1 MKINKNSNITK
12 CFFNSNDDPVKE
24 IIKCISNAK
33 NEIYLMH
40 FWFSWKPIA
49 DALIDAHS
57 KGVKIN
63 ILTDQRSLVKY
74 MQDDEKT
81 FSLSVP
87 EYLFENGIKRIA
99 IYFTHILHHKV
110 IIVDNILINGSLN
123 LFKKSIYEDIESII
137 IIENQSICQF
147 YITEFESI
155 FKNSLELSAAKTSIR
170 DKLT

>member
-1 MKINKNSNITK
+1 MSTQYHTTK

-99 IYFTHILHHKV
+99 IYFNEHLMHHKV
-110 IIVDNILINGSLN
+110 IILDEVIILGSLN
-123 LFKKSIYEDIESII
+123 LF
-137 IIENQSICQF
+137 ICWKAK
-147 YITEFESI
+147 FEYV
-155 FKNSLELSAAKTSIR
+155 LL
-170 DKLT
+170 